1 VSYSPQPLPT
11 AVATHV
17 AVLARRLP
25 PTLAGHSFMSEAPD
39 SRAGSTT
46 SAQGRRRV
54 VLVGERRRLN
64 ARDGMYILKSL
75 IFTHHAGDCNHTGG
89 CRVEVD

>member
-1 VSYSPQPLPT
+1 MSYSPQPLPT

-39 SRAGSTT
+39 SQADSTT
-46 SAQGRRRV
+46 SYFEESHLRTSRR
-54 VLVGERRRLN
+54 
-64 ARDGMYILKSL
+64 
-75 IFTHHAGDCNHTGG
+75 
-89 CRVEVD
+89 